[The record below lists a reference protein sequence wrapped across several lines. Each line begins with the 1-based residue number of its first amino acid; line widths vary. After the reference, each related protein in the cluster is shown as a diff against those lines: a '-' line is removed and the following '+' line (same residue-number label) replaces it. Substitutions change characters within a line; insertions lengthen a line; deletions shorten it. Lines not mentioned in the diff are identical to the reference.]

1 MASGG
6 ELWKRR
12 YDNDRSAFD
21 ISVSPCLCVCLSCA
35 FWWIL
40 ARSDCQQTVSR
51 SETNHCVHVSN
62 EYFTS
67 VTVSGVQHT
76 RSVASTVGT
85 RNNDTAHMNWT
96 ELTWTSDPITPT
108 VNWSRAQSGVNVTLT
123 YFVLIGCRVQTQ
135 QSYAHGQKAYLAVRA
150 KLKFKNT

>member
-85 RNNDTAHMNWT
+85 RNNDTVQHIWT
-96 ELTWTSDPITPT
+96 ELSWPELATQLHQP
-108 VNWSRAQSGVNVTLT
+108 
-123 YFVLIGCRVQTQ
+123 LIGHARSPASTSHWPTSCWLAAECRHSNLTRTDRKLILQF
-135 QSYAHGQKAYLAVRA
+135 GQ
-150 KLKFKNT
+150 N